1 MDIQQ
6 LRYFSAIAKT
16 GSMSRAAE
24 LLNISQPALSKVT
37 KILQEELGVPLIRH
51 VGRQIILTEHG
62 QRLAERSATLIQDFE
77 KLKVEI
83 ENRDVSCCKDIKIAT
98 FEVFSTYALD
108 FINHL
113 DWEQNTLSL
122 HEVLPG
128 ELEEAVANKK
138 VDVGITYMPVP
149 HPDLEHLKVTSIDM
163 GVFSHPEAFPDL
175 IQNDFPYVVPVMPIT
190 GTPSRVRG
198 LDGWP
203 DDVFT
208 RKVKYRVTLLET
220 ALELCRQ
227 KKAAGFFPVFVVNLH
242 NKSVDKSLRLI
253 RRPGVKGCRLVQT
266 DVYIVKRKSDV
277 ENKFIK
283 QLAKGLRA
291 VCNA

>member
-24 LLNISQPALSKVT
+24 ILNISQPALSKVT
-37 KILQEELGVPLIRH
+37 KLLQEELGVPLIRH

-62 QRLAERSATLIQDFE
+62 QRLAERSVALIQDFE
-77 KLKVEI
+77 KLKNEI
-83 ENRDVSCCKDIKIAT
+83 EQREVSCCKDIKIAT

-108 FINHL
+108 FLNHI
-113 DWEQNTLSL
+113 DVNENTLTL

-149 HPDLEHLKVTSIDM
+149 HPDLEHLKVMSIDM
-163 GVFSHPEAFPDL
+163 GVFSHPDAFPDL
-175 IQNDFPYVVPVMPIT
+175 IQNQFPYVVPAMPIT
-190 GTPSRVRG
+190 GAPSRIRG

-203 DDVFT
+203 DDVFS

-253 RRPGVKGCRLVQT
+253 RRPGFKGCRSVQT

-277 ENKFIK
+277 ENQFIK

-291 VCNA
+291 TCAT